1 MVLKSTNSRARSY
14 EILNYD
20 VICRILSLVDSVNQG
35 LYNIVYIDPF
45 DPIGDLLFEQCDK
58 INPHTFYYVY
68 TVHI

>member
-1 MVLKSTNSRARSY
+1 MVLKLTNSRARSY

-45 DPIGDLLFEQCDK
+45 DPIGDLLFDK

>member
-45 DPIGDLLFEQCDK
+45 DPIGDLLFE
-58 INPHTFYYVY
+58 
-68 TVHI
+68 